1 MADKKRQ
8 IVVLL
13 QSLSRIP
20 GLGFLSQLE
29 YRFQDGVQ
37 KYDGVIDDIQDHQ
50 EYLENARDAASDLVT
65 SEEGGHSGRAAEEE
79 EEEV

>member
-1 MADKKRQ
+1 MGDKKRQ

-65 SEEGGHSGRAAEEE
+65 SEEGGHSGRDAEEE

>member
-65 SEEGGHSGRAAEEE
+65 SEEGAHSGRDAEEE

>member
-1 MADKKRQ
+1 MTDKKRQ

-29 YRFQDGVQ
+29 YRFQEGVQ
-37 KYDGVIDDIQDHQ
+37 AVDGVIDDVQDHQ
-50 EYLENARDAASDLVT
+50 EYLENARDAAGELVS
-65 SEEGGHSGRAAEEE
+65 SEEGGGPSREAEEE
-79 EEEV
+79 EEKA